1 MAERRHLTL
10 PDLETGNAPYAH
22 AVVTGETA
30 HLAGFIAQDDPA
42 WAGRRG
48 TIEEETAA
56 ALDLMA
62 RVLAAAGFS
71 LGDVVR
77 VGVFMTDLG
86 EFARMNAVYARY
98 FPEGRRPA
106 RTCVG
111 VASLL
116 EGARIEIDCIAHRP
130 SPFAREA

>member
-1 MAERRHLTL
+1 MARRHLVL
-10 PDLETGNAPYAH
+10 PDLVTDQAPYAH
-22 AVVTGETA
+22 VVVEGDLA
-30 HLAGFIAQDDPA
+30 HVAGFIAQDDPA

-62 RVLAAAGFS
+62 RALSAAGFS
-71 LGDVVR
+71 LQDVVR
-77 VGVFMTDLG
+77 VGVFMIDLG
-86 EFARMNAVYARY
+86 EFERMNAVYRRY
-98 FPEGRRPA
+98 FAEGQRPA

-116 EGARIEIDCIAHRP
+116 DGARIEIDCIARRR
-130 SPFAREA
+130 AL